1 MVVIMFPPPRIVIVG
16 AGISGLCVAYRLQ
29 QVLPNSCIT
38 IVEQAARP
46 GGTIWTMRE
55 AGFQVEIGPNGFLDT
70 KPTTLT
76 LARDI
81 GLAPQLIPASAAAAK
96 NRYLFLGDKLKALP
110 AGFGS
115 FLRTDLLSWRGK
127 VSLLCERL
135 RPGRVEIG
143 DESIDAFARRRA
155 GPEAADVFAD
165 ALVSGI
171 FAGDPKLLSLRAC
184 FPRIAELERA
194 YGSVIKGIAAAA
206 KKRKAQAKAQGV
218 PDERP
223 GKMWSFPGG
232 LRILVEALTSQLTQ
246 APVYA
251 ANARTLTKEG
261 NPKRP
266 LWRVRSDG
274 QDVWEADAVVLT
286 CPAYAQAN
294 MLDGLDA
301 ELARQIGAIVYNRI
315 AVVALG
321 YRRAD
326 VPVPLDGF
334 GYIAPQN
341 TRRDLLGVQ
350 WCSSIFP
357 QRAPDDCVLL
367 RAMSGGWHRAD
378 ILDWDDARLLQA
390 LRAELKLAMKITAQ
404 PIFHKIVRWD
414 KAIPQYTI
422 GHLERVAE
430 IQTRSAQHP
439 GIFLGGNAYHG
450 VALNDC
456 TEQAEVIARRI
467 QQFLSK
473 AHK

>member
-16 AGISGLCVAYRLQ
+16 AGISGLSVAYRLQ
-29 QVLPNSCIT
+29 QVLPNSFIT

-46 GGTIWTMRE
+46 GGTAWTLRE

-70 KPTTLT
+70 KPTTLN

-81 GLAPQLIPASAAAAK
+81 RLAPQLIPASAAAAK
-96 NRYLFLGDKLKALP
+96 NRYLFLGDKLKPLP

-127 VSLLCERL
+127 LSLLWERF
-135 RPGRVEIG
+135 RSRRVEIG

-155 GPEAADVFAD
+155 GQEVADVFAD

-184 FPRIAELERA
+184 FPRIADLERE
-194 YGSVIKGIAAAA
+194 YGSVMKGFAAAA

-223 GKMWSFPGG
+223 GNLWSFSGG
-232 LRILVEALTSQLTQ
+232 LRVLVETLASQLKQ

-251 ANARTLTKEG
+251 ANVRALTKEG
-261 NPKRP
+261 DPKKP
-266 LWRVRSDG
+266 LWRVHGDS
-274 QDVWEADAVVLT
+274 QDAWEANAVVLA
-286 CPAYAQAN
+286 CPAPAQATI
-294 MLDGLDA
+294 LGGLDA
-301 ELARQIGAIVYNRI
+301 DLAYQIGAIAYNCI

-326 VPVPLDGF
+326 VPMPLDGF

-367 RAMSGGWHRAD
+367 RAMSGGWHRPEVV
-378 ILDWDDARLLQA
+378 DWDDARLLQA
-390 LRAELKLAMKITAQ
+390 LRAELKLAMNIAAQ
-404 PIFHKIVRWD
+404 PMFHKIVRWD

-422 GHLERVAE
+422 GHLERVAG

-439 GIFLGGNAYHG
+439 GLFLGGNAYHG

-456 TEQAEVIARRI
+456 TEQADVIARRI
-467 QQFLSK
+467 QQFLTQAQK
-473 AHK
+473 